1 MADKK
6 PRPSKAGIYNFR
18 APPQLLA
25 DFETRCK
32 QLNVRR
38 AAVARRL
45 LAMFVYEDL
54 DVNGAGD

>member
-1 MADKK
+1 MAYRKTAK
-6 PRPSKAGIYNFR
+6 PQNSEYKFR
-18 APPQLLA
+18 APKQLLS

-32 QLNVRR
+32 QLGVQRS
-38 AAVARRL
+38 AVARRL